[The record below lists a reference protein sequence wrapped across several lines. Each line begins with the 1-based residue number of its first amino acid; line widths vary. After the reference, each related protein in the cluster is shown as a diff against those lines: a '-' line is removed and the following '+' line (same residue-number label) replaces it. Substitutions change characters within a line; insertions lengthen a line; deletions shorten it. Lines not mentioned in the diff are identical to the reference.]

1 MISSKTH
8 LFQVQEVITKILT
21 SRQVTGMDFNLL
33 SLVLL
38 SGSLDEEEKSSIHR
52 VFYALR
58 RDWLTLID
66 ISDEQLHS
74 IKSWVQNN
82 VFPNPDNW

>member
-1 MISSKTH
+1 MLSTKNH
-8 LFQVQEVITKILT
+8 LLPLQEVINKILT

-33 SLVLL
+33 SLALL
-38 SGSLDEEEKSSIHR
+38 SDILDDEEKSSVHR

-74 IKSWVQNN
+74 IKSWVENN
-82 VFPNPDNW
+82 VFAHRVNS